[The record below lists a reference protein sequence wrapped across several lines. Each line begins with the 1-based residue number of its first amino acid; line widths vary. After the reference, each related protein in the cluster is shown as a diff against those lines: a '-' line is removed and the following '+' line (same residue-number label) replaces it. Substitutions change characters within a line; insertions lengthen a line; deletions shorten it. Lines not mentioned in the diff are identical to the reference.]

1 MPGVSAWL
9 KQRWDGVWRLI
20 GGVNLRV
27 KIAGI
32 ILPMIALLGLG
43 LAWQVRATMAR
54 VLMWEL
60 EQRGVYIAEDLVDH
74 SLDLILIHNTDALRE
89 LLQDT
94 VAGHD
99 DVQYA
104 FLLDP
109 GGQVLA
115 HSFEGDVPADR
126 LQADPVRPDQ
136 RYRLEMLQTAG
147 GQVQDIAVP
156 ILEGRVGIVH
166 VGMSLH
172 RLEDTLSGMTRRILL
187 TTLWVTLLA
196 MVVTTTATWLFTRP
210 MLALAEAIRRTARG
224 DLSQRLVPWADD
236 EIGLAQGAFN
246 VMVERL
252 AHFRHEMESAH
263 DRLLRR
269 NRELAALNAISRA
282 IAGPLALTDV
292 LERALQQA
300 MGLVRAG
307 GGWICLLSEDDACR
321 VGVSAREPFRA
332 DIGTSYCQKCP
343 FCREAARTRQPV
355 VVAPLPPE
363 CPLHATRGI
372 DCHAIVP
379 LLVKDQAVGLLSLIC
394 GAEDR
399 FEAEDLSLLVELGR
413 QLGVAIENARLWE
426 ELRNKEAL
434 RGQLLHKIITAQEE
448 ERRRISRELHDEA
461 GQALTSLLIGLKT
474 MERAEG
480 VDQMRAMIAD
490 LREVLNQTLDGVHDL
505 AVELRPSV
513 LDDLGLVPALARY
526 VSGCSGRFG
535 FEADFE
541 TAGMD
546 GRRLPPE
553 VEITLYRIAQ
563 ETLTNVARHANASHA
578 SVLLQ
583 RRKGAVVL
591 VVEDDGEGFDVDRV
605 MASAQERKRL
615 GLYGVEERALLVG
628 GLLTI
633 ESRPGAGTT
642 VSVEIPLEGVWSARE
657 GTEKPRETHPSAS

>member
-1 MPGVSAWL
+1 M
-9 KQRWDGVWRLI
+9 
-20 GGVNLRV
+20 
-27 KIAGI
+27 
-32 ILPMIALLGLG
+32 
-43 LAWQVRATMAR
+43 
-54 VLMWEL
+54 L
-60 EQRGVYIAEDLVDH
+60 E
-74 SLDLILIHNTDALRE
+74 
-89 LLQDT
+89 
-94 VAGHD
+94 
-99 DVQYA
+99 
-104 FLLDP
+104 
-109 GGQVLA
+109 
-115 HSFEGDVPADR
+115 
-126 LQADPVRPDQ
+126 
-136 RYRLEMLQTAG
+136 TAG
-147 GQVQDIAVP
+147 VQVQDIAVP
-156 ILEGRVGIVH
+156 ILGSRVGTAH
-166 VGMSLH
+166 VGMSLR
-172 RLEDTLSGMTRRILL
+172 RLQDTLSEMTRRILL

-196 MVVTTTATWLFTRP
+196 MIVTATATWLFTRP

-224 DLSQRLVPWADD
+224 DLTQRLVPWADD
-236 EIGLAQGAFN
+236 EIGLAQGSFN

-252 AHFRHEMESAH
+252 AHFRREMESAH

-269 NRELAALNAISRA
+269 NRELSALNAISRA

-307 GGWICLLSEDDACR
+307 GGWICLLTEDAACR

-332 DIGTSYCQKCP
+332 EIGTSYCQKCA
-343 FCREAARTRQPV
+343 FCQEAARTHQPV

-372 DCHAIVP
+372 GGHAIVP
-379 LLVKDQAVGLLSLIC
+379 LLVKDQAVGLLNLIC
-394 GAEDR
+394 GEEDG
-399 FEAEDLSLLVELGR
+399 FEIEDLSLLVELGR

-426 ELRNKEAL
+426 ELQDKEAM
-434 RGQLLHKIITAQEE
+434 RGQLLRKIITAQEE

-474 MERAEG
+474 MEKAEG
-480 VDQMRAMIAD
+480 MDQVRALISD
-490 LREVLNQTLDGVHDL
+490 LREVLNQTLDKVHDL

-526 VSGCSGRFG
+526 VSGCSLRFG
-535 FEADFE
+535 FEAEFE
-541 TAGMD
+541 TAGLD

-563 ETLTNVARHANASHA
+563 ETLTNVARHANARHA

-591 VVEDDGEGFDVDRV
+591 VVEDDGEGFDVDPAI
-605 MASAQERKRL
+605 ASAQEQERL

-633 ESRPGAGTT
+633 ESRPGAGAT
-642 VSVEIPLEGVWSARE
+642 VSVEIPLEGVWSAQE
-657 GTEKPRETHPSAS
+657 GTANPRETQLSAS